1 MGEKREKRESR
12 VNRTRLSALSYG
24 KRRKEDYIACKAGY
38 RAAYICDAVQQV
50 LSGRLDLHEIA
61 GLSDEALIEALERVQ
76 GVGDKVANCIALFA
90 YGRTACAPVDTWI
103 KKIIEQKYNGQNPFE
118 RYGAAAGIMQQYFF
132 YYAQKNKIEMVSRK

>member
-50 LSGRLDLHEIA
+50 LSDRLDLHEIA

-90 YGRTACAPVDTWI
+90 YGRTACAPADTWI
-103 KKIIEQKYNGQNPFE
+103 KKIIEQNTMDRILLSDMVLRLESCSNISS
-118 RYGAAAGIMQQYFF
+118 IMR
-132 YYAQKNKIEMVSRK
+132 RK